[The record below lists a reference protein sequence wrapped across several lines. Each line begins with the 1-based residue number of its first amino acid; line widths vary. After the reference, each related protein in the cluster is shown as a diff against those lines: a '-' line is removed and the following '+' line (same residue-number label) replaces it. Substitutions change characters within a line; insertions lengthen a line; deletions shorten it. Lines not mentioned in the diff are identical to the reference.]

1 MAAPD
6 SGIKKVIILKSS
18 LPQRSGINENYVV
31 RFRIVSEDKNRSSHW
46 STKYRLPLADVS
58 DIPFSVSASQTNN
71 TITAVWTPLSD
82 TKSEFDVYV
91 KWDSGNWEYATTVYS
106 TMFATII
113 KDNATNVKVAV
124 QVPTFPKQ
132 RFSHATLFE
141 SSGTAVSGII
151 I

>member
-1 MAAPD
+1 MATPD
-6 SGIKKVIILKSS
+6 SGIKKVIVLKSS
-18 LPQRSGINENYVV
+18 LPQRSGMNENYVV

-46 STKYRLPLADVS
+46 STKYRLPLQSVATV
-58 DIPFSVSASQTNN
+58 PFSFTASQSSN
-71 TITAVWTPLSD
+71 TVTAVWTPTID

-113 KDNATNVKVAV
+113 KDGATSVKVAV

-132 RFSHATLFE
+132 RFAHATLFE
-141 SSGTAVSGII
+141 SLGTAVSGII
-151 I
+151 V

>member
-46 STKYRLPLADVS
+46 STKYRIPLKNVS
-58 DIPFSVSASQTNN
+58 TIPFSLAVSQTNK
-71 TITAVWTPLSD
+71 TITAVWTPTPD

-91 KWDSGNWEYATTVYS
+91 KWDSENWKYVTTVYS

-113 KDNATNVKVAV
+113 KDGATNVKVAV
-124 QVPTFPKQ
+124 QIPTFPKQ
-132 RFSHATLFE
+132 RFANATLFE
-141 SSGTAVSGII
+141 SLETSINGII